1 MEEPKENNETEKKED
16 KSFEDVRKELQEK
29 QKELIEK
36 NKEFKERIE
45 VVEKFAMELIKK
57 FKKSIKTVAVYGST
71 TTGKF
76 HEKSDID
83 VFIVIDDTEFD
94 YEPSPALKDSIWRD
108 ILQIAE
114 KVDKRITVQSY
125 MFLTEFWENLRM
137 VEPVLLAI
145 LRNGMAVYDV
155 GIFNAA
161 KRMLER
167 GLISLTREAIDKKI
181 TAAPDFVK
189 VAYSKLKSPGHYIE
203 QAMAYA
209 GNAALMSFGEYP
221 TNKELVPDMLEKV
234 FAKKG
239 LLEMKYVK
247 MARDIRNFAKELEHM
262 DDREAAEKAG
272 EIGRHIIMADEFV
285 NRMQKLIEELGR
297 KDKSSEVM
305 ESYKLLLKANVA
317 ALKLVGITPPE
328 ELEDLPKAIS
338 QAFPK
343 LGSIHE
349 NVFNAMTKIL
359 MDLKEGKEVDEEIIK
374 KTTARLDDYLNK
386 LREELKDLRKKGI
399 IKEEIPKFI

>member
-1 MEEPKENNETEKKED
+1 MTETKSKKEGD
-16 KSFEDVRKELQEK
+16 VSFEDARKKIQEK
-29 QKELIEK
+29 HKEMLERD
-36 NKEFKERIE
+36 KEFKERLQI
-45 VVEKFAMELIKK
+45 VEKFAMELIKK
-57 FKKSIKTVAVYGST
+57 FKKSVKSVAVYGST

-83 VFIVIDDTEFD
+83 VFIIIDDTEFEH
-94 YEPSPALKDSIWRD
+94 EPSPALKDSIWRD

-114 KVDKRITVQSY
+114 RVDKRITVQSY

-145 LRNGMAVYDV
+145 LRNGIAVYDV
-155 GIFNAA
+155 GVFNAA

-167 GLISLTREAIDKKI
+167 GLISLTREAIDKKM

-189 VAYSKLKSPGHYIE
+189 IAYGKLKSPGHYIE

-247 MARDIRNFAKELEHM
+247 MARDIRNFAKELEHT
-262 DDREAAEKAG
+262 DDKKAAELGG
-272 EIGRHIIMADEFV
+272 EIGKHILMAEEFV
-285 NRMQKLIEELGR
+285 QRMQKLIDEISKR
-297 KDKSSEVM
+297 DKSGEVM
-305 ESYKLLLKANVA
+305 EAYKTLLKANVA
-317 ALKLVGITPPE
+317 SLKLLGIMPPE
-328 ELEDLPKAIS
+328 ELEDLPKAIA

-343 LGSIHE
+343 LASLH
-349 NVFNAMTKIL
+349 NRVFNDLTKIL
-359 MDLKEGKEVDEEIIK
+359 MDLREGKQVEEEKIK
-374 KTTARLDDYLNK
+374 VSLSNLDSYLNK
-386 LREELKDLRKKGI
+386 LKEELKELRKKGI